1 MPLCRRSCGGVEIAM
16 KKKKRIIGVAAIIVI
31 ALVIIAASG
40 LGLTAPER
48 LKGALSVTFTGGLYQ
63 TDKSGYIVSA
73 DERYLFMDKMLGDGW
88 VFLGS
93 PGGLY
98 TFEREGHI
106 VEYREEAFG
115 ASLLAYEL
123 TG

>member
-1 MPLCRRSCGGVEIAM
+1 M
-16 KKKKRIIGVAAIIVI
+16 KKKKRIIGVAAIIVL

-40 LGLTAPER
+40 LGLTTPER

-63 TDKSGYIVSA
+63 TDKNGYIVAA
-73 DERYLFMDKMLGDGW
+73 DEQYLFMDKMLGDGW

-115 ASLLAYEL
+115 ADLLAYEL